1 MVHHADRDPRP
12 GDVFR
17 SLAIVHHPRRLFRL
31 AVWVFATALAPCLCA
46 SEARPSDQGIQVL
59 GRIRPHH
66 PRQALRPEGDRCSGP
81 GFCTCDSA
89 PPRRRPRLA

>member
-1 MVHHADRDPRP
+1 MVHQSDRDPRP

-17 SLAIVHHPRRLFRL
+17 SLAIVHHPRRLFRP

-59 GRIRPHH
+59 GSIRPHH

-81 GFCTCDSA
+81 GIWICDNP